1 MRSPIMRNFAGRA
14 WVSESEYELVRLDL
28 EAIDTVSFGLGLLA
42 RVHKGSHA
50 SFQRRKVNDE
60 AWLPAMANYSASA
73 RVALVAVMRRGGTSE
88 FSNYK
93 KFDVETSATYKPP
106 KLPSP

>member
-1 MRSPIMRNFAGRA
+1 M
-14 WVSESEYELVRLDL
+14 
-28 EAIDTVSFGLGLLA
+28 
-42 RVHKGSHA
+42 HA

-60 AWLPAMANYSASA
+60 AWLPAMASYSASA
-73 RVALVAVMRRGGTSE
+73 RVALVAVMWRGGTSE